1 MNNNIRLPRTF
12 KAWSRFSVCVN
23 VLSFLCFLS
32 YNGMSSH
39 ASKAEVG
46 DRKVLFVKVS
56 INLDHQMSD
65 SVISRLNLQ
74 EMKYLN

>member
-1 MNNNIRLPRTF
+1 MNNNRRTF
-12 KAWSRFSVCVN
+12 EARSRFSVCVY

-56 INLDHQMSD
+56 INLNYLSD
-65 SVISRLNLQ
+65 SVINR

>member
-12 KAWSRFSVCVN
+12 ETRSRFSVCVY
-23 VLSFLCFLS
+23 VLTFLCFLS

-46 DRKVLFVKVS
+46 ERKVLFVKV
-56 INLDHQMSD
+56 NYQMSD
-65 SVISRLNLQ
+65 SVIRLNVQ
-74 EMKYLN
+74 FKK

>member
-12 KAWSRFSVCVN
+12 EARSRFSVCVN

-56 INLDHQMSD
+56 INLNYQISD

>member
-12 KAWSRFSVCVN
+12 EARSRFSVCVY
-23 VLSFLCFLS
+23 VLTFLCFLS

-56 INLDHQMSD
+56 IYINYQISE
-65 SVISRLNLQ
+65 SVISRLS
-74 EMKYLN
+74 LNQ

>member
-12 KAWSRFSVCVN
+12 ETRSRFSVCVY
-23 VLSFLCFLS
+23 VLTFLCFLS

-46 DRKVLFVKVS
+46 DRKVLFVKV
-56 INLDHQMSD
+56 NYQMSD
-65 SVISRLNLQ
+65 SVIRLNVQ
-74 EMKYLN
+74 FKK

>member
-12 KAWSRFSVCVN
+12 EARSRFSVCVY
-23 VLSFLCFLS
+23 VLTFLCFLS

-56 INLDHQMSD
+56 INLNYLSD
-65 SVISRLNLQ
+65 SVINR